1 MIEIALIIL
10 ALTNIGSLVVF
21 GFYIYLESKEKQKTI
36 NALIAKSN
44 QDYLNNEMSDKVQ
57 TIQQTEPVTS
67 DLEEISDL
75 DDEMFDEHIVK
86 VDGQEQTN

>member
-1 MIEIALIIL
+1 MEIALVIL

>member
-1 MIEIALIIL
+1 MEIALVIL

-44 QDYLNNEMSDKVQ
+44 QDYLNNEMADKVEK
-57 TIQQTEPVTS
+57 IQNTEPIPP

-86 VDGQEQTN
+86 EEKIN